1 MSSKIRKALLDVRIA
16 LSLAIHNNLT
26 EDDAKEW
33 LKVVDAALAE
43 PLKNCEVG
51 TVEEQAE
58 RFEDFCLKHIGCA
71 EETGGRHCVDC
82 PLEKASMKTTQKC
95 ELYWAHMPYEEG
107 GEA

>member
-26 EDDAKEW
+26 KDDAKEW

-51 TVEEQAE
+51 TEYEQSDRFAE
-58 RFEDFCLKHIGCA
+58 FCRRHEKGCGLGYGSKGIGHPQSDLS
-71 EETGGRHCVDC
+71 R
-82 PLEKASMKTTQKC
+82 L
-95 ELYWAHMPYEEG
+95 
-107 GEA
+107 